1 MILAGD
7 VGGTK
12 VNLAIS
18 ELRSGRP
25 DFLVEET
32 YASRDFPSLDAIVS
46 AFLAD
51 EAVLEYREKIDAA
64 CFGIAGPVTRGRVKT
79 TNLPWEISAA
89 ELSRVTGIPRVH
101 LLNDLEATAE
111 GIAVLPPSALVSLQA
126 GDEEPGGTRALIA
139 AGTGLGEAILAP
151 TPEGYR
157 PLASEGGHTDFG
169 PRNET
174 EIRLLQH
181 LLRKYD
187 HVSYERVLSGPG
199 LVNIYEFLLADG
211 ASETPGVRARIEAA
225 GDPAAVISTLGLMSA
240 CRVCRRALELF
251 VGIYGA
257 EAGNLALKAKATGGL
272 YLGGGIAPKIRELL
286 TEELFLGPFLA
297 KGRMRPL
304 LERIPVRL
312 ILEPKTALL
321 GAAAAA
327 FRSAAI
333 GARGLLSP
341 VEEA

>member
-1 MILAGD
+1 MMLAGD

-12 VNLAIS
+12 VNLAVAAW
-18 ELRSGRP
+18 RNGRP

-32 YASRDFPSLDAIVS
+32 YASRHFPSLDAIVQE
-46 AFLAD
+46 FLAG
-51 EAVLEYREKIDAA
+51 AAASAYRDQIETA
-64 CFGIAGPVTRGRVKT
+64 CFGIAGPVTGDRVKT

-89 ELSRVTGIPRVH
+89 ELSRATGIPQVH

-111 GIAVLPPSALVSLQA
+111 GIAVLPSSALVPLQSGA
-126 GDEEPGGTRALIA
+126 EELGGTRALIA
-139 AGTGLGEAILAP
+139 AGTGLGEAILAY
-151 TPEGYR
+151 TPEEYR
-157 PLASEGGHTDFG
+157 SVPSEGGHTDFG
-169 PRNET
+169 PRNDT
-174 EIRLLQH
+174 EIRLLLY
-181 LLRKYD
+181 LLERYE

-199 LVNIYEFLLADG
+199 LINIYDFLLADG
-211 ASETPGVRARIEAA
+211 AAETPGVRTRLEAA
-225 GDPAAVISTLGLMSA
+225 ADRAAVVSTLGLMNA

-272 YLGGGIAPKIRELL
+272 YVGGGIAPKIRELL
-286 TEELFLGPFLA
+286 TEELFLEPFRS

-312 ILEPKTALL
+312 IMEPKTALL

-327 FRSAAI
+327 FRATGAGTRAAVT
-333 GARGLLSP
+333 S
-341 VEEA
+341 VEDS